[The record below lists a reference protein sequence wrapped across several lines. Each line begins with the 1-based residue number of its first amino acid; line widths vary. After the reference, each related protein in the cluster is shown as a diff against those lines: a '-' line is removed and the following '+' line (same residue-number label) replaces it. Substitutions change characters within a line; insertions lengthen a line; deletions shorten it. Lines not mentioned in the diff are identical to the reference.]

1 MEVIHCKDCIYY
13 NVHSKRKKKCEIF
26 GGLSN
31 SNESD
36 FCSYASTEDNE
47 NAGLDCNYQG
57 VRCKDCVYYKAVDG
71 NKFGRCLYA
80 ENIPKLGV
88 KYAGLCK
95 PYQHDYCSR
104 AESIRKIQSDD
115 EANNLRFKGR

>member
-13 NVHSKRKKKCEIF
+13 NVHSKRKKKCKIF

-57 VRCKDCVYYKAVDG
+57 IRCKDCIYYTIAIDVNGD
-71 NKFGRCLYA
+71 KFGRCRYA

-88 KYAGLCK
+88 KYAGLYK

-104 AESIRKIQSDD
+104 AEMKVFYEED
-115 EANNLRFKGR
+115 E